1 MTSSMKIA
9 AALVAFVLL
18 ACGIIGM
25 PMLMESRE
33 EGGQTAANEEILQ
46 SLISERSPAGTR
58 QITFLV
64 ADRLQAPFILQP
76 NMGKPIPGF
85 DGWSS
90 WFGRSSKDPGY
101 AAMLGVGTPLPVW
114 YLDTRLWAV
123 KRNETIHSLA
133 SQILAA
139 RKAQARVN
147 LVAEG
152 EGALIAVSALME
164 LEKMA
169 GPGERPVL
177 AKAAF
182 LGNNIVMLRS
192 LPGLPADNPAT
203 GASSSLI
210 QEMGHFWINPSEGSF
225 GSPAPLHLTA
235 FTEKF
240 HGQSFQ
246 GNDLLGFAPDVPQ
259 ISDEDTLKA
268 VGKMIHSQK
277 SMEQFMGLEA
287 RALAAASSATAA
299 ALAGDAAAAAQAAA
313 ADQNLPMAAGFQAR
327 PGGGPIGSGP
337 IAGGPISQSPA
348 PTSSGPM
355 GPGGSPSPRPLAS
368 MGELG
373 AAAPPQDKPQRFP
386 SSRPRPQ
393 FPRRPASAAARRP
406 TAAPAQAG
414 AVVRRSDSHGRPKGG
429 GRRSGDSNPQAQ
441 PQRRQGP
448 SPNLLGHVHRHPK
461 QGLHVFGQQ
470 VPDSRRPGRQGPLEQ
485 KRLQRLDAVAGDGR
499 AEVATPTRIPGTA

>member
-373 AAAPPQDKPQRFP
+373 AAAPASGQTSAVSQLQTQAPVSAQTPQAAAAAAV
-386 SSRPRPQ
+386 
-393 FPRRPASAAARRP
+393 RPAP
-406 TAAPAQAG
+406 TGPPAQAG
-414 AVVRRSDSHGRPKGG
+414 AAPSGAPTATAAQRAAGAAGAGTQTPKINLKGG
-429 GRRSGDSNPQAQ
+429 KGQAQ
-441 PQRRQGP
+441 TCSDMYTAIQSKDYMSLANKYQIRGDQDAKALWNKNDCNGWMQ
-448 SPNLLGHVHRHPK
+448 SQAMG
-461 QGLHVFGQQ
+461 GQ
-470 VPDSRRPGRQGPLEQ
+470 
-485 KRLQRLDAVAGDGR
+485 K
-499 AEVATPTRIPGTA
+499 

>member
-393 FPRRPASAAARRP
+393 FPRRPASPPPAAVRP
-406 TAAPAQAG
+406 AG
-414 AVVRRSDSHGRPKGG
+414 P
-429 GRRSGDSNPQAQ
+429 
-441 PQRRQGP
+441 
-448 SPNLLGHVHRHPK
+448 
-461 QGLHVFGQQ
+461 
-470 VPDSRRPGRQGPLEQ
+470 RPGRGGSSGAPTATAAQRAAGAGAGTQTPKLNRKGGKGQAQTCSDMYTAIQSKDYMSLANKYQIRGDQDAKALWNKNDCNGWMQSQAMGGQ
-485 KRLQRLDAVAGDGR
+485 K
-499 AEVATPTRIPGTA
+499 